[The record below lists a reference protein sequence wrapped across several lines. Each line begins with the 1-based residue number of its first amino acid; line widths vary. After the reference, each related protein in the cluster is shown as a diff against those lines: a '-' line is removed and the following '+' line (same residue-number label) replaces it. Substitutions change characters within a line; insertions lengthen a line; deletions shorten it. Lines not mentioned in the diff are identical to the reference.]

1 MGCGGGAGFLECP
14 LKRIALEAMKVAGEK
29 TAAVFLEKWPDLFV
43 VGSGDV
49 EFSYFVHGKKSKF
62 ALLAGGGD
70 VVQAG

>member
-1 MGCGGGAGFLECP
+1 
-14 LKRIALEAMKVAGEK
+14 MKVAGEK